1 MTLPR
6 ASERP
11 ADPEIVADAPDQS
24 KPQDK
29 PKTKSLNYVMKYQKK
44 EVWSFILGMFFLIGG
59 SASDLLAPL
68 YIGRVIT
75 ALEADDTELV
85 GQLCL

>member
-1 MTLPR
+1 M
-6 ASERP
+6 
-11 ADPEIVADAPDQS
+11 
-24 KPQDK
+24 
-29 PKTKSLNYVMKYQKK
+29 
-44 EVWSFILGMFFLIGG
+44 GMFFLIGG

-85 GQLCL
+85 G